1 VTPSARREGAF
12 RALYAEVETRARA
25 APEVVGLRLY
35 VEKHNARAQATYR
48 ALGMNMAP
56 YDLLE
61 TVLGKCL

>member
-48 ALGMNMAP
+48 ELGMEITP

-61 TVLGKCL
+61 CSF